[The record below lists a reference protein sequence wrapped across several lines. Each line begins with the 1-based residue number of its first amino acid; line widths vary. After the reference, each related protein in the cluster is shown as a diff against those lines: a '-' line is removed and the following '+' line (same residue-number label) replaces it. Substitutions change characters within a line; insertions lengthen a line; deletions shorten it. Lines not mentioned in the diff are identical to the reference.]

1 MDRETPASAEDASH
15 RPSLSVSRIVLPA
28 APAPLV
34 LRRDR
39 PPPIPELS
47 LDAGDVLRY
56 VGAARRTLRGPLLAQ
71 VEGPGD
77 PLASAPVVLRALALV
92 RRHDPDVMVSLVVDG
107 PLVGEYVDELLDLA
121 VHHVVVRMDASTV
134 KTARRVYGR
143 AIYRGDVLVG
153 PDAGRLVLEEG
164 RRAVRLLVSERI
176 PVAIRFT
183 AIPTVNMGELAS
195 IAAFAADA
203 GVDRVEVVPHRPLP
217 RAPLEKA
224 GAPTRG
230 ELLACGEVVARAW
243 REATPEGVARPPAAL
258 SWFDAARVKDVP
270 LSSLDHVDPLSLLPD
285 PDGPTEVEAEILP
298 PRRARLVAVAT
309 SDGAFVDRALEDA
322 GQVRL
327 YAVGSDKTRL
337 LGTRALPEEVGRR
350 RDGVGRARDFLLA
363 VAGCHA
369 VVASHFSSRAA
380 TLLEAVGIR
389 PYVAVGEIEPVLDR
403 IARGTIRVR

>member
-1 MDRETPASAEDASH
+1 
-15 RPSLSVSRIVLPA
+15 V
-28 APAPLV
+28 
-34 LRRDR
+34 
-39 PPPIPELS
+39 PEIA

-56 VGAARRTLRGPLLAQ
+56 VGAARRSLRGPLLAQ

-77 PLASAPVVLRALALV
+77 ALASAPVVLRALALV

-121 VHHVVVRMDASTV
+121 VHHVVVRMDAATV

-143 AIYRGDVLVG
+143 ALYRGEVLVG

-164 RRAVRLLVSERI
+164 RRAVRLLVAERI
-176 PVAIRFT
+176 PVAVRFT
-183 AIPTVNMGELAS
+183 AIPTVNLVDLPGV
-195 IAAFAADA
+195 AAFAAEA
-203 GVDRVEVVPHRPLP
+203 GVERVEVVPHRPMP
-217 RAPLEKA
+217 RAPLERA
-224 GAPTRG
+224 GAPTKG
-230 ELLACGEVVARAW
+230 ELAACAEVVARAW
-243 REATPEGVARPPAAL
+243 RDATPEGVARPPAAL

-285 PDGPTEVEAEILP
+285 PEAPPEEEARILP

-369 VVASHFSSRAA
+369 VVASHFSGRAA

-403 IARGTIRVR
+403 IARGTMKTGR